1 MGRDGILAACLAD
14 AARRRE
20 DVSRGG
26 AEAQRGC
33 ALANTGWTNE
43 ARAASIAVR
52 QAKAAARAKARGSN
66 PRWDEKPGDGFWKRI
81 GKKLARDFGR
91 NDPANP
97 PLPRSPEPSTPQE
110 KLFAEQQKRAG
121 KEFLGGWYPRGADG
135 RNVDPRIGETTAEA
149 PYGYVEGTKTPRK
162 EPLYDQWGR
171 PIIPRPKKDWFEADV
186 AGFGALSQD
195 FGLERAKVWI
205 RKVDEATAKW
215 GPFGQKKRWM
225 DAHPGA
231 TEGEWEKAD
240 AEKMR
245 TRKGQS
251 GENGANHPQEM
262 AQLFLVG

>member
-1 MGRDGILAACLAD
+1 L
-14 AARRRE
+14 
-20 DVSRGG
+20 
-26 AEAQRGC
+26 
-33 ALANTGWTNE
+33 
-43 ARAASIAVR
+43 
-52 QAKAAARAKARGSN
+52 
-66 PRWDEKPGDGFWKRI
+66 
-81 GKKLARDFGR
+81 GKKMARDFGR
-91 NDPANP
+91 NEPAKP
-97 PLPRSPEPSTPQE
+97 PLPPPPEPMTASE

-121 KEFLGGWYPRGADG
+121 REFLGGWYPRGEDG
-135 RNVDPRIGETTAEA
+135 KNADPRIGDSTPEA

-231 TEGEWEKAD
+231 TEGDWEKWDREQYLAKRRRDSLNDAD
-240 AEKMR
+240 
-245 TRKGQS
+245 GG
-251 GENGANHPQEM
+251 GED
-262 AQLFLVG
+262 

>member
-1 MGRDGILAACLAD
+1 MGRDGILAVCLAD
-14 AARRRE
+14 AARRRG

-52 QAKAAARAKARGSN
+52 QAKARARGTN
-66 PRWDEKPGDGFWKRI
+66 PKWDEKPGDGFWKRI

-91 NDPANP
+91 KDPAKS
-97 PLPRSPEPSTPQE
+97 PLPSSPKLSTPQE
-110 KLFAEQQKRAG
+110 KMFAEQARRAG

-135 RNVDPRIGETTAEA
+135 KNADPRIGETTAEA

-186 AGFGALSQD
+186 AGFGWLSQD
-195 FGLERAKVWI
+195 IGLARAKVWL
-205 RKVDEATAKW
+205 RKSDEAMAKW
-215 GPFGQKKRWM
+215 GPFGQKKKFM
-225 DAHPGA
+225 DANPGA
-231 TEGEWEKAD
+231 TDGEWEKAD

-251 GENGANHPQEM
+251 GEKNTAGDQE
-262 AQLFLVG
+262 